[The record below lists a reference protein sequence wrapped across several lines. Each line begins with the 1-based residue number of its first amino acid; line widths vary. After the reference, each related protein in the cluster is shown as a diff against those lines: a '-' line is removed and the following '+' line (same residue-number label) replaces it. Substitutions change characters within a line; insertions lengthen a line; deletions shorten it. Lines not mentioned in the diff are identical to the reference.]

1 MKTECFTGSPWPE
14 TVFLG
19 EGFISGSDAS
29 ISVWYVAI
37 CLAIYHFKSLFKIPR
52 RTFEN
57 MTVLLCFE
65 IKQFCLH
72 VSGQHFH

>member
-19 EGFISGSDAS
+19 EEFISGSDAS

-37 CLAIYHFKSLFKIPR
+37 CLAIYHFNHFSKFLEEPSKI
-52 RTFEN
+52 
-57 MTVLLCFE
+57 
-65 IKQFCLH
+65 
-72 VSGQHFH
+72 